1 MKLVLCA
8 AVSFAVMGCVD
19 DVSTGGGQL
28 DGIEP
33 ERLNG
38 PVPEIETH
46 LTQYDFPPD
55 RLSKPFDRSSGDHF
69 LDALAQVID
78 ATTACQ
84 KHHCKVVWERWGS
97 FEDINVYLN
106 DAPLCQVARDPD
118 TGTVGWTNCY

>member
-8 AVSFAVMGCVD
+8 ALSFAVGCVD

-28 DGIEP
+28 EGITP

-55 RLSKPFDRSSGDHF
+55 RLTRPFDRSSDHF
-69 LDALAQVID
+69 LDAISQIID
-78 ATTACQ
+78 STPVCE

-97 FEDINVYLN
+97 FEDITVFLN
-106 DAPLCQVARDPD
+106 DAPICQIARDPD
-118 TGTVGWTNCY
+118 SGNVNYTDCY